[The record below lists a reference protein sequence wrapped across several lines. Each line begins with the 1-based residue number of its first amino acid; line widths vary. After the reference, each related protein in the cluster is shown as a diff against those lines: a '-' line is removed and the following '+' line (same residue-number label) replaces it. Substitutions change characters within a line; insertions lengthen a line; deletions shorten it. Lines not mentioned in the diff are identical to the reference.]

1 MSDSTQ
7 PPVPSVG
14 PAGGGPPIILTGMM
28 LSGKTTVGQRVASQL
43 GWVFVDLDEQIERRS
58 GRSISDWFEEG
69 EASFRQVEREVLAG
83 LLRRP
88 EAAQAAG
95 CVVALGGGALEDQAS
110 RALCLARGFVV
121 HLRASARQLAA
132 RMAPRTGRPLLD
144 EAPDP
149 VRVLDNLIR
158 RREPNYASAHLV
170 LPAGEM
176 RPDDLAT
183 AIIEAYVERYPSR
196 AGRA

>member
-1 MSDSTQ
+1 MAERI
-7 PPVPSVG
+7 G
-14 PAGGGPPIILTGMM
+14 PRRTATDLADDQPPIILTGMM
-28 LSGKTTVGQRVASQL
+28 LSGKTTVGQRVARQL
-43 GWVFVDLDEQIERRS
+43 SWAFVDLDEQIERRS
-58 GRSISDWFEEG
+58 GRTIGDWFEQG
-69 EASFRQVEREVLAG
+69 EASFRQVEREVLAS
-83 LLRRP
+83 LLSGP
-88 EAAQAAG
+88 EEAQAAG
-95 CVVALGGGALEDQAS
+95 RVVALGGGALEDKVS

-121 HLRASARQLAA
+121 YLRASARQLAA

-149 VRVLDNLIR
+149 VRVLDDLIR

-176 RPDDLAT
+176 GPDDLAA

-196 AGRA
+196 ARRA